1 MISWSRAA
9 WAVLVLAVGAALV
22 IGCGDVFR
30 PTINFVPGQ
39 GGTPATVANA
49 VILSTNPSGNGSN
62 THIDVAGDT
71 AVGVINVGANPVF
84 LGKGGI
90 NNNSAFVINSDNTV
104 SSYTALFAQPG
115 ILFPVLPTPTQ
126 TSLPPGATGAIG
138 GAASNNGTIYIAEQG
153 PCVTAPPSANG
164 CVAVILNGGSVA
176 TQTVPAGKQPVMVA
190 TNSGSTKAY
199 VINRGSNNVTVI
211 GTQDN
216 SVIATIPVGAQPTWG
231 VMSGD
236 AVDVFVVNQGDG
248 TVSVIDTTL
257 DIAFTTIDLNGP
269 PGTGTTSTTLLPNFA
284 FYDNVH
290 RRVYVTNP
298 GDNSVTI
305 IKADSINL
313 GANPQVLPKFLGKVT
328 VSGSPISVGA
338 IADGTR
344 AYAALAN
351 CAPVAGGINHTNL
364 LANLSSCT
372 GNSVSVIDVSALT
385 ESKVIPVG
393 TGPVSLAVS
402 RDGSKV
408 YTANAIDQN
417 ISIIKTSTDAEVM
430 RKPAPQQ
437 SLGCPTSCTVTGVQT
452 PFMVVTFP

>member
-1 MISWSRAA
+1 MISRSRAA

-49 VILSTNPSGNGSN
+49 VVLSTNPSGSGSN
-62 THIDVAGDT
+62 THIDVAGDS
-71 AVGVINVGANPVF
+71 AVGIINVGTNPVF
-84 LGKGGI
+84 LGKGGFGDS
-90 NNNSAFVINSDNTV
+90 SAFVINGDNTV
-104 SSYTALFAQPG
+104 SIYLALFAQPG
-115 ILFPVLPTPTQ
+115 IPLTVLPTPSQ
-126 TSLPPGATGAIG
+126 FALPPTATGAIG
-138 GAASNNGTIYIAEQG
+138 GATSSNGTLYIAEQG
-153 PCVTAPPSANG
+153 PCVTVPPSSNG
-164 CVAVILNGGSVA
+164 CVTVVTGNVA
-176 TQTVPAGKQPVMVA
+176 TQVVPAGIQPVMVA
-190 TNSGSTKAY
+190 TNLSGNKAY

-216 SVIATIPVGAQPTWG
+216 SVIATIPVGAQPIWG
-231 VMSGD
+231 VMSSDG
-236 AVDVFVVNQGDG
+236 VDVFVVNQGDG

-257 DIAFTTIDLNGP
+257 DIAFTTIDLNG
-269 PGTGTTSTTLLPNFA
+269 TGTSTTLLPNFA
-284 FYDNVH
+284 FYDTVH

-313 GANPQVLPKFLGKVT
+313 GANPQILPTFLKKVT

-351 CAPVAGGINHTNL
+351 CAAIPGGINHTNL
-364 LANLSSCT
+364 LANVAGCT
-372 GNSVSVIDVSALT
+372 GNSVSVIDAAALT

-402 RDGSKV
+402 SDGSKV
-408 YTANAIDQN
+408 YTANAVDQN
-417 ISIIKTSTDAEVM
+417 ISIIKTSTDTEVLPSNDK
-430 RKPAPQQ
+430 RISAPQQ
-437 SLGCPTSCTVTGVQT
+437 SQGCPTPCTVSGMQT